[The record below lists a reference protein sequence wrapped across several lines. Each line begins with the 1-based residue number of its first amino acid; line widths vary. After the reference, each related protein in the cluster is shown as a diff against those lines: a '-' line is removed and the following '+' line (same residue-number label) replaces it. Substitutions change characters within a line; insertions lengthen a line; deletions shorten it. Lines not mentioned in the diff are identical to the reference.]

1 MAWVKG
7 TDTFNVHQSWMDA
20 AAIAAER
27 GDDRLVSEL
36 KGVAYALYSQSAVS
50 YSDYIVGFGE
60 IALHA
65 GLTRAEPVLIDL
77 MKIGILTDLSTADT
91 RKYKLLEDPEFIGLI
106 KSNERL
112 MRKKRDRDRN
122 RGTLIV
128 PVLLRDGDF
137 CRYCG
142 NEVRWESKNTG
153 DRGTFDHREP
163 EAETT
168 IDNLVVSCW
177 DCNQARAES
186 ADPDSDLPLLPPPED
201 LTTFSKWI
209 MDKFKKWNRITER
222 TTQQLGI
229 PNPLNPGHNTSL
241 VSPKVIQPKSTTPRH
256 NTPAPAASRATA
268 THPLSTPPSGT
279 TDSQSE
285 RSPQIP
291 ADSRKVEAAGRAA
304 QEAQPRRASSSATP
318 DPDNTRFPEP
328 PTCHVDPVPQVDQG
342 EHVRP
347 PQPANEATDPARRRR
362 RRPRRR

>member
-36 KGVAYALYSQSAVS
+36 RGVAYALYSQSAVT

-77 MKIGILTDLSTADT
+77 MKIGILTDISTADT

-177 DCNQARAES
+177 DCNQARTET

-222 TTQQLGI
+222 TTQQLGV
-229 PNPLNPGHNTSL
+229 PNPLTATSG
-241 VSPKVIQPKSTTPRH
+241 RY
-256 NTPAPAASRATA
+256 TPAPATSRATA
-268 THPLSTPPSGT
+268 TNPQSTPPSGT

-291 ADSRKVEAAGRAA
+291 ADSRKVESQDSHTVESTGRAA
-304 QEAQPRRASSSATP
+304 QEAQPRRASSSATFF
-318 DPDNTRFPEP
+318 DPAHTEFPEP
-328 PTCHVDPVPQVDQG
+328 PALHVDPVPQADQA
-342 EHVRP
+342 EHVRSAR
-347 PQPANEATDPARRRR
+347 PANEANDPARRRR